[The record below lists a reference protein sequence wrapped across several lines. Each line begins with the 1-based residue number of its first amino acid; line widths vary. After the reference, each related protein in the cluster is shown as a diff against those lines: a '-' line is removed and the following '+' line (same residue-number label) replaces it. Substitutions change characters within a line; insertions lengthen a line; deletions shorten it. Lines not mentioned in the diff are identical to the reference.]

1 MEPRLYNRSSLEHV
15 LSVKDNQM
23 SAVEAAVMRLGVR
36 YQLIYIF
43 FFSAMKFSQFTTKG
57 ASYFVTKFY
66 KVLTKKELQTCPQ
79 SIVDNSVHNCF
90 RFVAIPEDSSMFV
103 KLLIS

>member
-1 MEPRLYNRSSLEHV
+1 
-15 LSVKDNQM
+15 M

-36 YQLIYIF
+36 YQLIYF
-43 FFSAMKFSQFTTKG
+43 FFFPAIKFSQFTIKG
-57 ASYFVTKFY
+57 ASRFVTKFY
-66 KVLTKKELQTCPQ
+66 KVLTKKELRSCPQ

-90 RFVAIPEDSSMFV
+90 KFVAIPEDSSMLV